1 MVHLRLLWLQEPW
14 FLVLFMLKPWL
25 ILVREHGNS
34 ERIIDVLVV
43 VKLAITST
51 AKKVSQAYECSLPES
66 DARASFSSIC
76 YVFIFSLDCSFF
88 HGHRK
93 AVHQL
98 WLFAFSRKHELWG
111 VAGADVGMALQVYF
125 LFWATGMV
133 APWELVPYANCV
145 LCI

>member
-1 MVHLRLLWLQEPW
+1 
-14 FLVLFMLKPWL
+14 MLKPWL
-25 ILVREHGNS
+25 IFVREHGNS

-88 HGHRK
+88 MGIEKLSINYDYLH
-93 AVHQL
+93 L
-98 WLFAFSRKHELWG
+98 
-111 VAGADVGMALQVYF
+111 VANMSCEESQVQ
-125 LFWATGMV
+125 M
-133 APWELVPYANCV
+133 WEWRFKFIFFFEQPGWWPPGSWCPTQTAYSAYRD
-145 LCI
+145 IGY